1 MGTQSM
7 SSPIGTLLITS
18 ENGFLTG
25 VRVGGFSNEKPDE
38 ITAETARQLNEYFE
52 QRRQSFQ
59 LPVRFKKGGF
69 YLKVWEATASIP
81 YGKTATYG
89 EVAALAGSPFACRS
103 VGSCLN
109 RNELLIVVPCHR
121 VVAKSGMGGFALGLN
136 TKKFLL
142 DLEKAV
148 LK

>member
-1 MGTQSM
+1 M

-25 VRVGGFSNEKPDE
+25 VRAGGSSNEAPDE
-38 ITAETARQLNEYFE
+38 VTSETARQLNEYFE
-52 QRRQSFQ
+52 RRRRSFQ
-59 LPVRFKKGGF
+59 LPVRFKKDGF
-69 YLKVWEATASIP
+69 CKKVWEATASIP

-121 VVAKSGMGGFALGLN
+121 VVTKSGIGGFALGEG

-142 DLEKAV
+142 ELEKAT
-148 LK
+148 L